1 MYATSADWSFD
12 SMPDR
17 FRIKTQYGFQSTSND
32 FPAEIKGMGALSFF
46 YVQTSATT
54 ARSMTVWPD
63 KATAQAALS
72 RIREEFASESGQ
84 TIVSVCEGEVLVN
97 I

>member
-17 FRIKTQYGFQSTSND
+17 FRIKTPYGFQSTSND

-54 ARSMTVWPD
+54 APSMTVWPD

-72 RIREEFASESGQ
+72 RIREGVASKTGQ
-84 TIVSVCEGEVLVN
+84 TIVSVCEGEVLAN

>member
-12 SMPDR
+12 SLPDR
-17 FRIKTQYGFQSTSND
+17 FRIKTPYGFQSTSND

-54 ARSMTVWPD
+54 APSMTVWPD

-72 RIREEFASESGQ
+72 RIREGVASETGQ
-84 TIVSVCEGEVLVN
+84 TIVSVCEGEVLAN

>member
-1 MYATSADWSFD
+1 
-12 SMPDR
+12 
-17 FRIKTQYGFQSTSND
+17 
-32 FPAEIKGMGALSFF
+32 
-46 YVQTSATT
+46 
-54 ARSMTVWPD
+54 MTVWPD

-72 RIREEFASESGQ
+72 RIREEFASEAGQ

>member
-12 SMPDR
+12 LLLE
-17 FRIKTQYGFQSTSND
+17 GFQSSSND
-32 FPAEIKGMGALSFF
+32 FPTEIKGMGALSFF
-46 YVQTSATT
+46 YVQTSPTT

-63 KATAQAALS
+63 KATAHAALS
-72 RIREEFASESGQ
+72 RIREGVASETGQ
-84 TIVSVCEGEVLVN
+84 TIVSVCEGEVLAN

>member
-17 FRIKTQYGFQSTSND
+17 FRIKTPYGFQSTSND

-46 YVQTSATT
+46 MFKQ
-54 ARSMTVWPD
+54 ARRQP
-63 KATAQAALS
+63 
-72 RIREEFASESGQ
+72 
-84 TIVSVCEGEVLVN
+84 EV
-97 I
+97 

>member
-17 FRIKTQYGFQSTSND
+17 FRIKTPYGFQSTSND

-72 RIREEFASESGQ
+72 RISEEFASKAGQ
-84 TIVSVCEGEVLVN
+84 TNVSVCEGEVLVN
-97 I
+97 F

>member
-17 FRIKTQYGFQSTSND
+17 FRIKTPYGFQSTSND

-72 RIREEFASESGQ
+72 RIREGVASETGQ
-84 TIVSVCEGEVLVN
+84 TIVSVCEGEVLAN

>member
-1 MYATSADWSFD
+1 
-12 SMPDR
+12 
-17 FRIKTQYGFQSTSND
+17 
-32 FPAEIKGMGALSFF
+32 
-46 YVQTSATT
+46 
-54 ARSMTVWPD
+54 MTVWPD

-72 RIREEFASESGQ
+72 RISEEFASKAGQ